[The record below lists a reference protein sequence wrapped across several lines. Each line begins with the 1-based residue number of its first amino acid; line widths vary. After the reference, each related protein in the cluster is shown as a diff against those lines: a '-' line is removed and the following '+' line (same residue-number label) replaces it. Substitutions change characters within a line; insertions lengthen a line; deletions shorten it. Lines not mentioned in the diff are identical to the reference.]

1 MEFFGDN
8 KCDKFFHQQKLGS
21 QLQTTVANELV
32 RKSARVKNEP
42 KLYVTPTL
50 GFLCWVYASFEA
62 ARGATNFSTVFAIT
76 FVYNLEWLVAHVNQ
90 SNRYPLPVIPSTSQ
104 SFIPSVNS
112 IPKNLNNSAEEPISL
127 WVEQLAAA
135 DHDAARRLWAHFCQ
149 QLMDFARSRM
159 SPSTR
164 RVYDE
169 EDAAVSAFRSLCRGI
184 EAKRFPDVGDRGN
197 LWALLVVITS
207 RKIANRFRYEHQQR
221 RDSNQ
226 TLSEFVLQGTDGSTV
241 DLLQTIPAREPT
253 PEFAVEVADMSEY
266 LMTQLPEPDLR
277 KLVVLKLE
285 GHTNDEIAELM
296 KVTRRTVQRK
306 LELIRR
312 IWLESVELPK
322 PENNS

>member
-1 MEFFGDN
+1 
-8 KCDKFFHQQKLGS
+8 
-21 QLQTTVANELV
+21 
-32 RKSARVKNEP
+32 
-42 KLYVTPTL
+42 
-50 GFLCWVYASFEA
+50 
-62 ARGATNFSTVFAIT
+62 
-76 FVYNLEWLVAHVNQ
+76 
-90 SNRYPLPVIPSTSQ
+90 LPSIIQ
-104 SFIPSVNS
+104 FVNS
-112 IPKNLNNSAEEPISL
+112 FPKNLTSEADEPISL

-135 DHDAARRLWAHFCQ
+135 DRDAAGRLWAHFCQ
-149 QLMDFARSRM
+149 RIMDFARSRM
-159 SPSTR
+159 SSSTR

-184 EAKRFPDVGDRGN
+184 ESKRFPDVGDRGN

-226 TLSEFVLQGTDGSTV
+226 TLSELMLQGADGSIV
-241 DLLQTIPAREPT
+241 DLLQTIPAKEPT

-266 LMTQLPEPDLR
+266 LMNQLPEPDLR

-296 KVTRRTVQRK
+296 RVTRRTVQRK

-312 IWLESVELPK
+312 IWLDSVELPK
-322 PENNS
+322 PENNC